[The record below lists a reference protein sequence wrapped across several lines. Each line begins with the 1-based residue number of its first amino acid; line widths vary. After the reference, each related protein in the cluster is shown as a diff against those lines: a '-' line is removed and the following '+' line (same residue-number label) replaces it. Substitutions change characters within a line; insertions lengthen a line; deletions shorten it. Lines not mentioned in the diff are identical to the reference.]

1 MYASFRKAI
10 DLELLIQSLKILG
23 FLHGLKLNLLGNL
36 LISRR
41 GKVRKEKKKS
51 SSLFANLTLKK
62 LLGRMVQICPHNKM
76 MMSYVKI
83 FFYNWFISKSML
95 CVMILLNRC
104 TGVNQKQMR
113 KDHLLQFG
121 FTIKSKSSLFS
132 N

>member
-83 FFYNWFISKSML
+83 FFYN
-95 CVMILLNRC
+95 
-104 TGVNQKQMR
+104 
-113 KDHLLQFG
+113 
-121 FTIKSKSSLFS
+121 
-132 N
+132 